1 MNPRSLLRILVSG
14 VLVLALMLA
23 WLLYQ
28 SHERAVQRAI
38 DDADNLSQVLEG
50 QFMAVL
56 RRLDSNLHSLAQQLP
71 PSALTRQGAAIYKPQ
86 VDAIFRAYTRNFP
99 EVGAYF
105 VWGADGEQL
114 YGSALT
120 ATPSSPRPS
129 IAQRRG
135 FQELR
140 NNPLSG
146 IAFSDSIRG
155 VVTGQQSVAVYVPV
169 RDTSGRLQA
178 VVTATLNLEII
189 SQGFEQLQ
197 IPAGSVIFMR
207 RSDDHKLVIRYPS
220 RDADLNKPVRNAIQ
234 QRIDAGETAGR
245 ERFRA
250 VTDGEYR
257 LYGFRQLTPYPF
269 YIVVG
274 LAERGA
280 LADWRRDALMVV
292 GGLLFMSL
300 GLALALWR
308 VSRIERQKE
317 QAQREAL
324 EAHALLQEAIDSIS
338 AGIVIYDAQ
347 DRLVMCNEA
356 QRQLFEPLSD
366 ALRPGLSFEAIT
378 REGMRRGLYSEA
390 LDHGEDWLARRLRQ
404 HQVADGEPHELALTD
419 GRWLQLSEHRTP
431 QGYRVGSRIDIT
443 ERKQLVAELREQ
455 ASNDALTGLP
465 NRRHYLQ
472 RLEDELERVRR
483 QTTSEACVLMLDLDH
498 FKRVND
504 QHGHAAGDSLLRH
517 FANLLRQ
524 ELRST
529 DTAGRMGG
537 EEFALIL
544 PGSNLM
550 AARTFAQRIC
560 DRLAVHPLLL
570 GGRPVSAT
578 VSIGIAAITRD
589 DLSADSVLLRADRAL
604 YEAKGSGRNRVHLAD
619 APA

>member
-1 MNPRSLLRILVSG
+1 MNPRSLLRILLSG
-14 VLVLALMLA
+14 VVVLALMLA

-28 SHERAVQRAI
+28 SHGTAVQRAI

-50 QFMAVL
+50 QFTAVL
-56 RRLDSNLHSLAQQLP
+56 RRIDSNLHSVALQLP
-71 PSALTRQGAAIYKPQ
+71 PDALSRQAVGRYQRQ
-86 VDAIFRAYTRNFP
+86 VDAILQSYTRNFP

-105 VWGADGEQL
+105 VWDAEGEQL
-114 YGSALT
+114 YSSAV
-120 ATPSSPRPS
+120 TPMPEAQRPS

-140 NNPLSG
+140 NNPSVG
-146 IAFSDSIRG
+146 ITFSDSIRG
-155 VVTGQQSVAVYVPV
+155 VVTGQQSVAVYVPI
-169 RDTSGRLQA
+169 RNPAGRLRA
-178 VVTATLNLEII
+178 VVTATLNLERI
-189 SQGFEQLQ
+189 SQGFERLQ
-197 IPAGSVIFMR
+197 IPPGSVIFMR
-207 RSDDHKLVIRYPS
+207 RSDDHKLVIRYPA
-220 RDADLNKPVRNAIQ
+220 RDAELNKPVRNATQ

-257 LYGFRQLTPYPF
+257 LYGFRKLDRYPF

-280 LADWRRDALMVV
+280 LSDWRRNALIVV
-292 GGLLFMSL
+292 SGLLLMSL
-300 GLALALWR
+300 GLGLALWR

-356 QRQLFEPLSD
+356 DRQLFEPLRD
-366 ALRPGLSFEAIT
+366 TMRPGLSFEAIT
-378 REGMRRGLYSEA
+378 REGMRRGLFSEA
-390 LDHGEDWLARRLRQ
+390 LDQGEDWLARRLRQ
-404 HQVADGEPHELALTD
+404 HQVADGEPYELALAD
-419 GRWLQLSEHRTP
+419 GRWLQFSEHRTP

-443 ERKQLVAELREQ
+443 ERKQLEAELREQ
-455 ASNDALTGLP
+455 ASTDALTGLP
-465 NRRHYLQ
+465 NRRHFLQ

-483 QTTSEACVLMLDLDH
+483 QTTREACVLMLDLDH

-544 PGSNLM
+544 PGSDLL

-570 GGRPVSAT
+570 GGRPVSVT
-578 VSIGIAAITRD
+578 VSIGIAAITGD

-619 APA
+619 EPA

>member
-1 MNPRSLLRILVSG
+1 MNPRSLLRILLSG
-14 VLVLALMLA
+14 VLVLALMLV

-28 SHERAVQRAI
+28 SHGTAVQRAI

-50 QFMAVL
+50 QFTAVL
-56 RRLDSNLHSLAQQLP
+56 RRIDANLHSLALQLP
-71 PSALTRQGAAIYKPQ
+71 REALTRQAVGRYQRQ
-86 VDAIFRAYTRNFP
+86 VDAVLQTYTRNFP
-99 EVGAYF
+99 EIGAYF
-105 VWGADGEQL
+105 VWDAQGEHL
-114 YGSALT
+114 YNSVSA
-120 ATPSSPRPS
+120 AAPGPERRS

-135 FQELR
+135 FLELR
-140 NNPLSG
+140 NNPDLKL
-146 IAFSDSIRG
+146 AFSESIRG
-155 VVTGQQSVAVYVPV
+155 VVTGQQSVAVYAPV
-169 RDTSGRLQA
+169 RDAAGRLVA
-178 VVTATLNLEII
+178 VVTATLNLERITL
-189 SQGFEQLQ
+189 GFEQLQ
-197 IPAGSVIFMR
+197 IPPGSVIFMR

-257 LYGFRQLTPYPF
+257 LYGFRQLDPYPF

-280 LADWRRDALMVV
+280 LADWRRNAVIVV
-292 GGLLFMSL
+292 AGLLLMGL

-308 VSRIERQKE
+308 VSRIERQKQ
-317 QAQREAL
+317 QAQQEAL

-356 QRQLFEPLSD
+356 HRQLFEPLRD
-366 ALRPGLSFEAIT
+366 TLRPGLSFEAIT
-378 REGMRRGLYSEA
+378 REGMRRGLFSEA
-390 LDHGEDWLARRLRQ
+390 LDQGEDWLARHLRQ
-404 HQVADGEPHELALTD
+404 HRAADGEPHELALAD
-419 GRWLQLSEHRTP
+419 GRWLQFNEHRTP

-443 ERKQLVAELREQ
+443 ERKQLEAELREQ
-455 ASNDALTGLP
+455 ASTDALTGLP
-465 NRRHYLQ
+465 NRRHFLQ

-483 QTTSEACVLMLDLDH
+483 QTTREACVLMLDLDH

-504 QHGHAAGDSLLRH
+504 QYGHAAGDSLLRH
-517 FANLLRQ
+517 FSNLLRQ

-544 PGSNLM
+544 PGSNLL

-560 DRLAVHPLLL
+560 DRLASHPLLL

-619 APA
+619 EPA